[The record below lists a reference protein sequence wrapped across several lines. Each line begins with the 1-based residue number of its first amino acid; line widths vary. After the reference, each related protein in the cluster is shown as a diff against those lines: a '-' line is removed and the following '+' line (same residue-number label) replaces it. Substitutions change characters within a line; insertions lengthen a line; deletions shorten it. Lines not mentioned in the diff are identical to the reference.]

1 MPANTLLPT
10 IPFPLARTSA
20 ETLDFPRLLDL
31 VAGHATTAV
40 GRAWVQALRPSADVA
55 WMRREQQHVAEVRR
69 LLAAGGGFDFHG
81 LIDPTPLLEEATIP
95 GAMLEVE
102 NIRALVLLVERI
114 AAWRKAITTPPEGLA
129 DQLPGVRQLSAPIEE
144 GRFTQLLDAL
154 AGKIEADG
162 SIADHASPEL
172 ARIRRQIERQ
182 QRQIE
187 EDLRTTLRRMGES
200 GSLQEELITI
210 RGERFVIPV
219 KVEWKRRIPGVVHGT
234 SSSGQTVFV
243 EPLETIE
250 QNNELQR
257 LLEEEQAE
265 VQRILAEITRSLAAH
280 AGAIADGAAILA
292 EVESLFARARFA
304 TEFDCAVPE
313 FFPVDNSSADNPSA
327 GQPETRLALFAARH
341 PLLEN
346 RLRAAGGKV
355 VPLFLD
361 LGDDARQLIVSG
373 PNTGGKTVALK
384 TVGLL
389 ALMAQAGVPVPAE
402 RAQLPVFDAVLADIG
417 DAQSIER
424 DLSTY
429 SAHITR
435 LDEIAHQATADS
447 LVLLDELGTATDPE
461 EGAALAAAIAEHFL
475 KLRAW
480 CLVSTHH
487 TSLKVY
493 AANTAGVQNAS
504 AGFDELT
511 LAPTYQIRVGV
522 PGASAGINI
531 AQRLGLDAGIIA
543 AARQR
548 LGSQTEEVARFLDHL
563 HRDLLAVSNERD
575 HLRLRE
581 QELARERNKLEVE
594 GRKEQKLKVRALE
607 DKLASLLKDF
617 EYQIKETLRAIEDR
631 SLQQK
636 VSKDAERRMARLRR
650 EFREQ
655 FDMTVVAH
663 QGGADQGDANA
674 QQHIVREVQVGDT
687 VKLRSLGKSAEVRLQ
702 IDADTFEVA
711 AGALKM
717 RIRRDDIAEVVASAR
732 KQQQSASPLES
743 ARRKGIRVSLSRP
756 ETAASMEINV
766 IGSTVDEATDAI
778 EKFLDR
784 AFLDGLPRIRV
795 VHGSGM
801 GVLRKALRAYLERHP
816 QVASVSEPPQNE
828 GGAGATVVELRQ

>member
-1 MPANTLLPT
+1 
-10 IPFPLARTSA
+10 
-20 ETLDFPRLLDL
+20 
-31 VAGHATTAV
+31 
-40 GRAWVQALRPSADVA
+40 
-55 WMRREQQHVAEVRR
+55 
-69 LLAAGGGFDFHG
+69 
-81 LIDPTPLLEEATIP
+81 
-95 GAMLEVE
+95 
-102 NIRALVLLVERI
+102 
-114 AAWRKAITTPPEGLA
+114 
-129 DQLPGVRQLSAPIEE
+129 
-144 GRFTQLLDAL
+144 
-154 AGKIEADG
+154 
-162 SIADHASPEL
+162 L

-187 EDLRTTLRRMGES
+187 EALRTTLRRMGES

-243 EPLETIE
+243 ELLETIE

-280 AGAIADGAAILA
+280 AGAIAEGAKILA

-313 FFPVDNSSADNPSA
+313 FFPADNSSADNSSA
-327 GQPETRLALFAARH
+327 DQPETRLALFAARH
-341 PLLEN
+341 PLLEK

-361 LGDDARQLIVSG
+361 LGSDARQLIVSG

-389 ALMAQAGVPVPAE
+389 ALMAQAGVPVSAE

-594 GRKEQKLKVRALE
+594 GRKEQKLKVRMLE

-617 EYQIKETLRAIEDR
+617 EYQVKETLRAIEDR

-636 VSKDAERRMARLRR
+636 VSKDAERRMVRLRR

-687 VKLRSLGKSAEVRLQ
+687 VKLRSLGKAAEVRRQ

-717 RIRRDDIAEVVASAR
+717 RIRRDDIAEVIAHAR
-732 KQQQSASPLES
+732 QQQQSTSPLES

>member
-1 MPANTLLPT
+1 MPANNLLPV
-10 IPFPLARTSA
+10 IPSPLATTSA
-20 ETLDFPRLLDL
+20 EMLDLPRLLDL

-55 WMRREQQHVAEVRR
+55 WMRREQQHVAEMRR
-69 LLAAGGGFDFHG
+69 LLAAGGSFDFHG
-81 LIDPTPLLEEATIP
+81 LFDPAPLLEQATIP

-102 NIRALVLLVERI
+102 NIRALVALVERI

-144 GRFTQLLDAL
+144 GRFTHLLDAL
-154 AGKIEADG
+154 AGKIEPDG

-187 EDLRTTLRRMGES
+187 EGLRATLRRMGES
-200 GSLQEELITI
+200 GQLQEDLITI

-243 EPLETIE
+243 EPLESIE

-257 LLEEEQAE
+257 LLEEEQTE
-265 VQRILAEITRSLAAH
+265 VQRILAEITRSLAEH
-280 AGAIADGAAILA
+280 AGAIAAGAAILA

-304 TEFDCAVPE
+304 AEFDCAVPE
-313 FFPVDNSSADNPSA
+313 FFSADSPSA
-327 GQPETRLALFAARH
+327 DQPETRLALFAARH

-346 RLRAAGGKV
+346 RLRATGNKV
-355 VPLFLD
+355 VPLSLD
-361 LGDDARQLIVSG
+361 LGGDARQLIVSG

-435 LDEIAHQATADS
+435 LDQIAHQATEAS

-475 KLRAW
+475 KLRSW

-504 AGFDELT
+504 AGFDEQT
-511 LAPTYQIRVGV
+511 LAPTYQVRVGV

-581 QELARERNKLEVE
+581 QELARERNQLEME
-594 GRKEQKLKVRALE
+594 GRKEQKLKVRVLE

-636 VSKDAERRMARLRR
+636 VGKDAERRMARLRR

-687 VKLRSLGKSAEVRLQ
+687 VKLRSLGKAAEVRRQ

-766 IGSTVDEATDAI
+766 IGHTVDEATDAI

-816 QVASVSEPPQNE
+816 QVACVSEPPQNE
-828 GGAGATVVELRQ
+828 GGAGATVVDLRQ